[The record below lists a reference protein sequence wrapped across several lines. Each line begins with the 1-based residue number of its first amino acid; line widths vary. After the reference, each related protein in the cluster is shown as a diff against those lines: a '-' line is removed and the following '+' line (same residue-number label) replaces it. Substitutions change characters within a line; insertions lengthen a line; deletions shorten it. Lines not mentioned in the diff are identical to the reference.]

1 MQIISIDVG
10 IKNLAYCILEI
21 DTLKKDYK
29 IIKWDTINLCKEDL
43 VCSNNC
49 IKKAKYV
56 KDDIDIKI
64 NYCQVHA
71 KKSKLLL
78 PTKEWC
84 GLTLPKL
91 KKMKLEKLQ
100 ELANKLNL
108 VLTKTDDDNNKN
120 KDLLII
126 SILNHIELN
135 LLHPVE
141 NNNSANA
148 MDLVSMGIAL
158 RNELDTILGISEANI
173 SEANI
178 SEANISE
185 ANVQQIVIENQISP
199 IANRMKTL
207 QGMIAQYFIMHD
219 KHAIT
224 FASSINK
231 LKAFI
236 PSGDKT
242 EYKDRKKLGIEV
254 TKGILG
260 NKDNQNEKWQTIF
273 ETHKKKDDLA
283 DSFLQGLWFIQTKH
297 GIIENYKHV
306 HIETENK

>member
-21 DTLKKDYK
+21 DVLKKDYK

-43 VCSNNC
+43 ICSNNC
-49 IKKAKYV
+49 TKKAKYV
-56 KDDIDIKI
+56 KEDI

-78 PTKEWC
+78 PTKEWS
-84 GLTLPKL
+84 GLTMPKL
-91 KKMKLEKLQ
+91 KKMKVEKIQ
-100 ELANKLNL
+100 ELASKLNL
-108 VLTKTDDDNNKN
+108 FDDKSTDNNKN
-120 KDLLII
+120 KELLITT
-126 SILNHIELN
+126 ILHYIEIN

-148 MDLVSMGIAL
+148 MDLVSMGISL
-158 RNELDTILGISEANI
+158 HKELDKLLGIGETINI
-173 SEANI
+173 E
-178 SEANISE
+178 
-185 ANVQQIVIENQISP
+185 QIVIENQISP

-207 QGMIAQYFIMHD
+207 QGMIAQYFIMNG
-219 KHAIT
+219 KHSIA

-236 PSGDKT
+236 PTGEKT

-260 NKDNQNEKWQTIF
+260 NIEKKCIEQKWETIF
-273 ETHKKKDDLA
+273 DTHKKKDDLA

-297 GIIENYKHV
+297 GIIENYKH
-306 HIETENK
+306 H

>member
-56 KDDIDIKI
+56 KDYIDIKI

-108 VLTKTDDDNNKN
+108 VLTKIDDDNNKN

-126 SILNHIELN
+126 SILNYIELN

-158 RNELDTILGISEANI
+158 RNELDTILSISETT
-173 SEANI
+173 
-178 SEANISE
+178 
-185 ANVQQIVIENQISP
+185 NVQQIVIENQISP

-236 PSGDKT
+236 SSGEKT

-260 NKDNQNEKWQTIF
+260 NKDNQNEKKWKTIF

>member
-21 DTLKKDYK
+21 DSLKKDYK

-49 IKKAKYV
+49 TKKAKYV
-56 KDDIDIKI
+56 KEDI

-78 PTKEWC
+78 PTKEWS
-84 GLTLPKL
+84 GLTMPKL
-91 KKMKLEKLQ
+91 KKMKIEKIQ
-100 ELANKLNL
+100 ELATRLNML
-108 VLTKTDDDNNKN
+108 DDKPTDDIKTNKE
-120 KDLLII
+120 LLIQN
-126 SILNHIELN
+126 ILLNIELN

-141 NNNSANA
+141 NNNSANS
-148 MDLVSMGIAL
+148 MDLVSMGISL
-158 RNELDTILGISEANI
+158 HKELDKILSLTNI
-173 SEANI
+173 
-178 SEANISE
+178 
-185 ANVQQIVIENQISP
+185 QQVVIENQISP

-207 QGMIAQYFIMHD
+207 QGMIAQYFIMNG
-219 KHAIT
+219 KHTIT

-236 PSGDKT
+236 PLGEKT

-260 NKDNQNEKWQTIF
+260 NSEKKCIEQKCIEQKWETIF
-273 ETHKKKDDLA
+273 DTHKKKDDLA

-297 GIIENYKHV
+297 GIIENYKH
-306 HIETENK
+306 HEIISIMKL

>member
-49 IKKAKYV
+49 IKKAKYI
-56 KDDIDIKI
+56 KNDIDIKI

-78 PTKEWC
+78 PTKELSS
-84 GLTLPKL
+84 LTMPKL

-108 VLTKTDDDNNKN
+108 VLTKTHDDNKTNKE
-120 KDLLII
+120 LLIT

-173 SEANI
+173 SET
-178 SEANISE
+178 
-185 ANVQQIVIENQISP
+185 NVQQIVIENQISP

-207 QGMIAQYFIMHD
+207 QGMIAQYFIMNG
-219 KHAIT
+219 KHSIT

-236 PSGDKT
+236 PSGEKT

-260 NKDNQNEKWQTIF
+260 NKDNQNEHQNEKKWQTIF
-273 ETHKKKDDLA
+273 DTHKKKDDLA

-297 GIIENYKHV
+297 GIKENYTHA

>member
-21 DTLKKDYK
+21 DILKKEYN
-29 IIKWDTINLCKEDL
+29 IIKWDTINLCMEDL

-49 IKKAKYV
+49 TKKAKYV
-56 KDDIDIKI
+56 KEDR

-78 PTKEWC
+78 PTKEFS

-91 KKMKLEKLQ
+91 KKMKIEKLQ
-100 ELANKLNL
+100 ELASKLNM
-108 VLTKTDDDNNKN
+108 VVKNDDIITN
-120 KDLLII
+120 KDFLIT
-126 SILNHIELN
+126 SILQYIELN
-135 LLHPVE
+135 LLHPAE

-148 MDLVSMGIAL
+148 MDLVSMGVSL
-158 RNELDTILGISEANI
+158 RKELDKILSLSETSL
-173 SEANI
+173 SETK
-178 SEANISE
+178 
-185 ANVQQIVIENQISP
+185 NVQQIVIENQISP

-219 KHAIT
+219 KHDIT

-236 PSGDKT
+236 PSGEKT

-254 TKGILG
+254 TKGILSYNAN
-260 NKDNQNEKWQTIF
+260 NKKKWETIF
-273 ETHKKKDDLA
+273 DTHKKKDDLA
-283 DSFLQGLWFIQTKH
+283 DSFLQGLWFIQKKY
-297 GIIENYKHV
+297 GIIENYTH
-306 HIETENK
+306 TELK

>member
-1 MQIISIDVG
+1 MIYINQMQIISIDVG

-21 DTLKKDYK
+21 DVLKKDYK

-43 VCSNNC
+43 ICSNNC
-49 IKKAKYV
+49 TKKAKYV
-56 KDDIDIKI
+56 KEDI

-78 PTKEWC
+78 PTKEWS
-84 GLTLPKL
+84 GLTMPKL
-91 KKMKLEKLQ
+91 KKMKVEKIQ
-100 ELANKLNL
+100 ELASKLNL
-108 VLTKTDDDNNKN
+108 FDDKSTDNNKN
-120 KDLLII
+120 KELLITT
-126 SILNHIELN
+126 ILHYIEIN

-148 MDLVSMGIAL
+148 MDLVSMGISL
-158 RNELDTILGISEANI
+158 HKELDKLLGIGETINI
-173 SEANI
+173 E
-178 SEANISE
+178 
-185 ANVQQIVIENQISP
+185 QIVIENQISP

-207 QGMIAQYFIMHD
+207 QGMIAQYFIMNG
-219 KHAIT
+219 KHSIA

-236 PSGDKT
+236 PTGEKT

-260 NKDNQNEKWQTIF
+260 NIEKKCIEQKWETIF
-273 ETHKKKDDLA
+273 DTHKKKDDLA

-297 GIIENYKHV
+297 GIIENYKH
-306 HIETENK
+306 H

>member
-21 DTLKKDYK
+21 DVLKKDYK

-43 VCSNNC
+43 VCNNC
-49 IKKAKYV
+49 TKKAKYV
-56 KDDIDIKI
+56 KDNLIKI

-91 KKMKLEKLQ
+91 KKMKLEKIQ
-100 ELANKLNL
+100 ELASKLNL
-108 VLTKTDDDNNKN
+108 LDDKSNDDKSNKES
-120 KDLLII
+120 LITA
-126 SILNHIELN
+126 ILQYIEIN
-135 LLHPVE
+135 LLDPVE

-148 MDLVSMGIAL
+148 MDLVSMGISL
-158 RNELDTILGISEANI
+158 HKELDKLLCIGETI
-173 SEANI
+173 
-178 SEANISE
+178 
-185 ANVQQIVIENQISP
+185 NVQQIVIENQISP

-207 QGMIAQYFIMHD
+207 QGMIAQYFIMNG

-236 PSGDKT
+236 PLGEKT

-260 NKDNQNEKWQTIF
+260 NKGIEQKWETIF
-273 ETHKKKDDLA
+273 DTHKKKDDLA

-297 GIIENYKHV
+297 GIIENYKH
-306 HIETENK
+306 H